1 MDLDPRVE
9 EESAGGCINWIAKIE
24 DCIEQKLDSYAKII
38 PSPAEKTKYDT
49 HCFTPMEWKTEFV
62 DHSLQYFVD
71 VWKRFSS
78 NYILPDVSPTALL
91 DCVRI
96 GCLSITWLVPSDLVP
111 QLIKSAE
118 INTEFFYKHRILKV
132 TVGDRCVYEEEKST
146 SVSITFCTPG
156 LLLLSS
162 H

>member
-1 MDLDPRVE
+1 
-9 EESAGGCINWIAKIE
+9 
-24 DCIEQKLDSYAKII
+24 
-38 PSPAEKTKYDT
+38 
-49 HCFTPMEWKTEFV
+49 MEWKTEFV
-62 DHSLQYFVD
+62 DHSLQYFID

-91 DCVRI
+91 DCVHI

-118 INTEFFYKHRILKV
+118 INTEFFYKHHILKV
-132 TVGDRCVYEEEKST
+132 TVGDRCVYEEERST

-156 LLLLSS
+156 FLLLSS
-162 H
+162 HWPQCVILSTCRYISMIVLEPNILTLDVVLWLLLKSNLF